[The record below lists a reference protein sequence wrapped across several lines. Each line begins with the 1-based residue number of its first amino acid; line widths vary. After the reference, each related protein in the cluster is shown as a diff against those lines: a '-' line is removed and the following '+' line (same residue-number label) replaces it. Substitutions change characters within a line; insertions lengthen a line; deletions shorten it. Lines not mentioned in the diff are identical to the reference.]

1 MSNLIIT
8 LRDLYAARQRIAPF
22 VRHTPLVFSPTLS
35 EQTGGQIYLKLENGQ
50 ASGSFKLRGAA
61 NRLLQLTAAERS
73 RGVITVSTGN
83 HGRGVATVA
92 QHLGM
97 RAVIC
102 VPVGVLPHKIAAMR
116 RLGAEIVVHGQTQD
130 EAEAHAQWLQQEQGL
145 TWVSPFDEPAIIA
158 GQGTIGL
165 EVLAALPGLELAL
178 IPLSGGGLLGGIAVA
193 LKTADPA
200 IQVIGV
206 SQDRQ
211 PAMQLSLAAGHP
223 VPVVEEPTL
232 ADSLVGSI
240 GLDNRYTFKLVQALM
255 DEVLLVSEAE
265 IAAGMIYALRE
276 ERQVVEGGGA
286 VGIAALLAGKV
297 DVRGRTVVVIVSGG
311 NVDVAKLLT
320 LAA

>member
-22 VRHTPLVFSPTLS
+22 VRRTPLVFSPALS
-35 EQTGGQIYLKLENGQ
+35 AQTGGQVYLKLENGQ

-61 NRLLQLTAAERS
+61 NRLLQLTEEERS

-92 QHLGM
+92 HHLGL

-116 RLGAEIVVHGQTQD
+116 RLGAEIIVHGQTQD
-130 EAEAHAQWLQQEQGL
+130 EAEAHALRLHQEQGL
-145 TWVSPFDEPAIIA
+145 MLVSAFDEPAIIA

-165 EVLAALPGLELAL
+165 EVLEDLPGLDLAL

-193 LKTADPA
+193 LKSADPA
-200 IQVIGV
+200 IQVVGV

-211 PAMQLSLAAGHP
+211 PAMHLSLAAGHP

-240 GLDNRYTFKLVQALM
+240 GLDNRYTFDLVQALI
-255 DEVLLVSEAE
+255 DDVALVSEAE
-265 IAAGMIYALRE
+265 IAAGMLHALRE
-276 ERQVVEGGGA
+276 EHQVVEGGGA
-286 VGIAALLAGKV
+286 TGIAALLAGKV
-297 DVRGRTVVVIVSGG
+297 DVAGRTVIVIVSGG
-311 NVDVAKLLT
+311 NVDVGKLLA
-320 LAA
+320 LAG